1 MDSKVTPDGLRLKKT
16 RRPTSKELG
25 DKGETTALSF
35 LMANG
40 LYLVQKNYKTPGRG
54 GGEIDLIMRD
64 ADNTLIF
71 VEVKK
76 RQSRLH
82 GGAAS
87 SITLIKQ
94 KRICKAALIYLSHF
108 TSLPACRFDV
118 VLIEPSITWIK
129 AAFYLNEPENTF
141 DF

>member
-1 MDSKVTPDGLRLKKT
+1 MDSKVTPNGLRLRKT
-16 RRPTSKELG
+16 SRPSSKDLG
-25 DKGETTALSF
+25 DKGEASALLF
-35 LMANG
+35 LIANG
-40 LYLVQKNYKTPGRG
+40 LKLVQKNYKTPGRG

-64 ADNTLIF
+64 SENTVIF

-76 RQSRLH
+76 RQSKLH

-87 SITLIKQ
+87 SVTLVKQQRIT
-94 KRICKAALIYLSHF
+94 KAALVYLSHF

-129 AAFYLNEPENTF
+129 AAFYFIETEN
-141 DF
+141 DFSF

>member
-1 MDSKVTPDGLRLKKT
+1 MNSKVTPDGLRLKKT
-16 RRPTSKELG
+16 SRPSSKNLG
-25 DKGETTALSF
+25 DKGEATALSF
-35 LMANG
+35 LIENG
-40 LYLVQKNYKTPGRG
+40 LKLVQKNYKTPGRG
-54 GGEIDLIMRD
+54 GGEIDIIMRD
-64 ADNTLIF
+64 VDSTLIF

-76 RQSRLH
+76 RQSKLH

-94 KRICKAALIYLSHF
+94 KRIIKAALIYLSHF

-129 AAFYLNEPENTF
+129 AAFYFNETENSL

>member
-1 MDSKVTPDGLRLKKT
+1 M
-16 RRPTSKELG
+16 G
-25 DKGETTALSF
+25 DKGEATALSF
-35 LMANG
+35 LIENG
-40 LYLVQKNYKTPGRG
+40 LKLVQKNYKTPGRG
-54 GGEIDLIMRD
+54 GGEIDIIMRD
-64 ADNTLIF
+64 VDSTLIF

-76 RQSRLH
+76 RQSKLH

-94 KRICKAALIYLSHF
+94 KRIIKAALIYLSHF

-129 AAFYLNEPENTF
+129 AAFYFNETENSL